1 MLATSV
7 AFALAGCRSQPTP
20 LRPDGKTV
28 YLAANQR
35 WRLTKVAGAV
45 PEPRYEQSYVRLD
58 RLGPADE
65 VLEFINFEERAWVRS
80 DGAERVWV
88 EFSLDG
94 QTLQALQHQRDP
106 SGKETRVRMRWNAPR
121 STARRSTAPD
131 ALPTKPPPGV
141 WPPTRAAV

>member
-1 MLATSV
+1 MVAVTARWNVSWLVLAASV
-7 AFALAGCRSQPTP
+7 AFAGCRSEPKP
-20 LRPDGKTV
+20 LLADGKTV
-28 YLAANQR
+28 YLAGNQR

-106 SGKETRVRMRWNAPR
+106 NGKETRVRMRWNGTTFDRETLDGP
-121 STARRSTAPD
+121 
-131 ALPTKPPPGV
+131 
-141 WPPTRAAV
+141 